1 MKDQK
6 KMRGGFYTP
15 SFISDF
21 ITEWAIR
28 RPSDTILEPSC
39 GDGNFIKSILH
50 KFNDFD
56 LKENIIAIE
65 LDKEEAE
72 KAKQKYGIKINC
84 DDFFSFYEKN
94 IYGQKQFDV
103 VVGNPPFIRYQDIP
117 KACKEKANLLIEK
130 NGFQINNLANLWL
143 MFLLISCKALK
154 EDGRIGMVIPKE
166 LFQVSYASKAREF
179 LMSYF
184 SSVSIISFQ
193 NPVFEEIQQDIVL
206 LLGEK
211 GKEKR
216 GIRFFDFYDEKDLK
230 EHWEKQNRET
240 DFKQIQASEEKWTQY
255 SLSQEEQNLLDK
267 LKHDSKISNA
277 LDLFEV
283 NVGIVSGANEFF
295 VINQKTV
302 RENRL
307 QKSVVPI
314 LSKGSQIKGICFRKS
329 DLEESIKENKNVF
342 LFSLPNKDFR
352 ELSKEEQNYLKYGE
366 SKEYDKRYKCR
377 IRPRWYYIKP
387 SWKPEAFLMRHIH
400 LYPKM
405 VLNEANVISTDA
417 VLKIKFKKFV
427 DKESVICAFIN
438 SYTLALSEII
448 GRSYGGGVLELVPNE
463 VRQLRIPMV
472 NAEKLNLLQI
482 DKWQREGEIEKILNY
497 TDFILLKQGLGL
509 TDTEIL
515 SLRNI
520 WKKLKD
526 KRLCQPPR
534 PKEVRA

>member
-1 MKDQK
+1 
-6 KMRGGFYTP
+6 
-15 SFISDF
+15 
-21 ITEWAIR
+21 
-28 RPSDTILEPSC
+28 
-39 GDGNFIKSILH
+39 
-50 KFNDFD
+50 
-56 LKENIIAIE
+56 
-65 LDKEEAE
+65 
-72 KAKQKYGIKINC
+72 
-84 DDFFSFYEKN
+84 
-94 IYGQKQFDV
+94 
-103 VVGNPPFIRYQDIP
+103 
-117 KACKEKANLLIEK
+117 
-130 NGFQINNLANLWL
+130 

-184 SSVSIISFQ
+184 SAVSIISFQ

-216 GIRFFDFYDEKDLK
+216 GIRFLDFCDEKDLK
-230 EHWEKQNRET
+230 EHWEIQNRET
-240 DFKQIQASEEKWTQY
+240 NFRQIQASEEKWTQY
-255 SLSQEEQNLLDK
+255 NLSPKEQNLLDK
-267 LKHDSKISNA
+267 LKHNSKISNVS
-277 LDLFEV
+277 DLFDV

-295 VINQKTV
+295 IINQKTV
-302 RENRL
+302 RKNRL
-307 QKSVVPI
+307 QKSVIPI
-314 LSKGSQIKGICFRKS
+314 LSKGNQMKGICFQES

-342 LFSLPNKDFR
+342 LFSLPNKDFG
-352 ELSKEEQNYLKYGE
+352 ELSKEEQHYLKYGE
-366 SKEYDKRYKCR
+366 SKGYNKRYKCR
-377 IRPRWYYIKP
+377 IRPNWYYIKP
-387 SWKPEAFLMRHIH
+387 SWKPEAFLIRHIH

-405 VLNEANVISTDA
+405 ILNKTNIISTDT
-417 VLKIKFKKFV
+417 VLKIKFKNFV
-427 DKESVICAFIN
+427 DKENVVCAFIN

-448 GRSYGGGVLELVPNE
+448 GRSYGGGVLELIPNE

-509 TDTEIL
+509 TDIEIL

-526 KRLCQPPR
+526 KRLLKR
-534 PKEVRA
+534 I